1 MFAFADVQDALT
13 GLLGASGPESDMP
26 NSSTAVYSAVEA
38 EQTRA
43 E

>member
-1 MFAFADVQDALT
+1 MFAVADVRDELA

-26 NSSTAVYSAVEA
+26 NSSTAIQSAVEA
-38 EQTRA
+38 EQIHA